1 MVLSDI
7 KLLLVDDEEV
17 FRKNLSRLLLKRGI
31 PSDQAADGN
40 DCLNFLKNNNVDV
53 VVLDVKLPDLSGIQV
68 LKQIREKA
76 YAAEVILLTGDATT
90 EGGVEGIKAGAFD
103 YLSKPIEV
111 EHLITKISQA
121 YDKIQ
126 HLKAQKKEA
135 AFRKKVEDQMVAT
148 ERLAALGT
156 LAAGVG
162 HEINNPLAIIN
173 ESAGWIRLLMQKPE
187 LKNIPYTMDIENAL
201 QKIDK
206 SIERAKHIT
215 HQLLGIVK
223 NHDVLIS
230 PVDMPEL
237 VKESI
242 QLVSRYADS
251 KGVAIKFASDPDPVE
266 IMTDPYQLR
275 QVLINLLTNAIH
287 AEHESGVIHVW
298 LARKKQEIVITVQ
311 DNGIGI
317 PKENKDKIFD
327 PFFTTKNQGEGT
339 GLGLFVTRK
348 IVERIH
354 GHIEFQSS
362 VGRGTTFYV
371 RLPVKTTNN

>member
-1 MVLSDI
+1 
-7 KLLLVDDEEV
+7 
-17 FRKNLSRLLLKRGI
+17 
-31 PSDQAADGN
+31 
-40 DCLNFLKNNNVDV
+40 VDV

-187 LKNIPYTMDIENAL
+187 LKHVPYRMDIENAL